1 MKKTTWLII
10 FLFVLIAHLFA
21 IYFDNETLKFISKP
35 LLIPVLVVYLWVQT
49 KRDHSNLRG
58 WVTVALFFSWF
69 GDIFLMFEQK
79 KPVFFLLGLSSFL
92 LAQLSYVIFFNRIRM
107 REYIR
112 GNPWLLLLVV
122 IYYAI
127 LISVLSPFLGDMKI
141 PVRVYGVVLSFMLLL
156 AAHTLFS
163 KNKIAGWWMMVG
175 AILFV
180 TSDSLL
186 AFDKFYATINDAS
199 LVIMTTYGLAQLFI
213 TEGAVKYIK
222 SGKPG

>member
-10 FLFVLIAHLFA
+10 FLFVLLAHLIA

-35 LLIPVLVVYLWVQT
+35 LLVPVLVVYLWIQT
-49 KRDHSNLRG
+49 KQGNSNLRG
-58 WVTVALFFSWF
+58 WVSLGLFFSWL

-92 LAQLSYVIFFNRIRM
+92 LAQLSYIIFFNRIRM

-112 GNPWLLLLVV
+112 GNPWFLLLVV

-156 AAHTLFS
+156 ATHTLFS
-163 KNKIAGWWMMVG
+163 KNKKAGWWMMIG
-175 AILFV
+175 AVLFV

-186 AFDKFYATINDAS
+186 AFDKFYATFNYAGLI
-199 LVIMTTYGLAQLFI
+199 IMVTYGLAQLFI
-213 TEGAVKYIK
+213 TEGAVKYIN
-222 SGKPG
+222 SEKPG